1 MFNFFKKQEIQKK
14 EDNNSFFNGDSSKG
28 VLHKSPTYEAMYN
41 TSVQVQPTLSES
53 GMDSSCYSNA
63 YNPSFDFA
71 VNPIIYNWYSSNAF
85 IGFPTMAIIA
95 QNHFVSKACSIPVKD
110 AIRKGWE
117 VTCNED
123 KEIQSEIFERIKE
136 LDKQFKIREKLI
148 NQSYFT
154 KVFGIRVAIFVVEST
169 DPEYYEKPFNIDGVK
184 KGAFKGI
191 KQVDPYWCTPYPTT
205 ANLIDPTNLDFY
217 EPTYWYVNGKK
228 FHKTHLVITKGE
240 EVSDILKPT
249 YQYAGLSLVQK
260 IYQRLYSSEK
270 LADEVPKLAL
280 SKRTNVYKITGISKA
295 LGNLDKF
302 KQKMNEWVSLKDNY
316 GVKFADKEDEIQQ
329 LDTSL
334 ADLDVNIMTQFQLVC
349 AIANIPSY
357 KFLNAPMKGFSSG
370 ETEESSYHEYLENLQ
385 DYELTPLLDKYYQLV
400 IKSYIEPEFKTTFNP
415 TVKFNELDSI
425 GEKERA
431 EINQLK
437 SATDLNY
444 VSAGILLAEDIQQR
458 LIKDET
464 SDFNGIELS
473 KPEEFD
479 LTDYENPNNE
489 NLATNENTMDFIKKE
504 NDLYFVYSESGKKL
518 SEGCK
523 TENEAKERLK
533 EIEHFKAN

>member
-1 MFNFFKKQEIQKK
+1 MFNFLKKQETPQK
-14 EDNNSFFNGDSSKG
+14 EDASFFSSDIKG
-28 VLHKSPTYEAMYN
+28 VVNKTPTYESMYN
-41 TSVQVQPTLSES
+41 TSVQTQPTLRDS
-53 GMDSSCYSNA
+53 GMDSSSYSNA

-71 VNPIIYNWYSSNAF
+71 INPIIYNWYSSNAF

-95 QNHFVSKACSIPVKD
+95 QNQFITKACSIPVKD
-110 AIRKGWE
+110 AIRKGWD
-117 VTCNED
+117 VTSNDDLGIEP
-123 KEIQSEIFERIKE
+123 KVFERLKE
-136 LDKQFKIREKLI
+136 LDKQFNIKEKLI
-148 NQSYFT
+148 NQSHFT
-154 KVFGIRVAIFVVEST
+154 KVFGIRVAIFIVEST

-191 KQVDPYWCTPYPTT
+191 KQVDPYWCSPYPTT

-228 FHKTHLVITKGE
+228 FHKTHLVITKGD
-240 EVSDILKPT
+240 EVADILKPT
-249 YQYAGLSLVQK
+249 YQYAGISLVQK

-302 KQKMNEWVSLKDNY
+302 KQKMNEWISLKDNY

-357 KFLNAPMKGFSSG
+357 KFLNAPMKGFASG

-385 DYELTPLLDKYYQLV
+385 DYELTPLLERYYQLV
-400 IKSYIEPEFKTTFNP
+400 IKSYITPEFKTTFNP
-415 TVKFNELDSI
+415 TIKFNELDSI

-444 VSAGILLAEDIQQR
+444 VSAGILLPEDIQAR
-458 LIKDET
+458 IIKDET
-464 SDFNGIELS
+464 SDFNGIELT

-479 LTDYENPNNE
+479 LTEYEEP
-489 NLATNENTMDFIKKE
+489 T
-504 NDLYFVYSESGKKL
+504 SG
-518 SEGCK
+518 
-523 TENEAKERLK
+523 N
-533 EIEHFKAN
+533 I